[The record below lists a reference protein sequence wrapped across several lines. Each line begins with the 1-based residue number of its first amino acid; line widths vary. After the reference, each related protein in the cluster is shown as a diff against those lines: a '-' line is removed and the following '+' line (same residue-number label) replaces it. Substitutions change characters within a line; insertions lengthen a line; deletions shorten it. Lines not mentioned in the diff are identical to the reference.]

1 MAKNLLIVESPAK
14 SKTLKR
20 FLGKGFDVEATI
32 GHIIDLPKSKLGVD
46 PENGFKIDYEL
57 IKGKG
62 SVIKKLK
69 AAAKKADTIYLA
81 PDPDREGE
89 AIAWHVAE
97 QLKSSK
103 NIVRVTFNEIT
114 KKAVKEALE
123 NTREIDINLVNAQQA
138 RRVLDRLVGY
148 KVSPFLWKTV
158 TYGLSA
164 GRVQSVA
171 LRIICEREAEIEAFV
186 IDEYWKVSTLLEDKS
201 KAQFI
206 SRLAKIDGKNP
217 EIKNEEESSQI
228 VAELKEQK
236 FIVGKVKHSEKQRR
250 PYAPFITSSIQQ
262 EAARALYFTPKKTMM
277 VAQKLYEGVE
287 LGDEG
292 PVGLITYMRTDSIR
306 LAESA
311 ISDARDYI
319 KENFGASYMPAKPVQ
334 YKAKKGSQD
343 AHEAIRPTYIDY
355 PPEKIKKYLTK
366 DQLRLYTLIWNRF
379 LASQMSPAV
388 YDTTSV
394 EIAAGKYQL
403 NSSAQSLKFE
413 GFLKVYQETKEN
425 GGNGNGENDNGEN
438 GLVDSIPDLK
448 EGDLLKLLEVNPTQ
462 HFTKPPARFSQASLV
477 KTLEAEGIG
486 RPSTYAAIIS
496 TLTDRKYIEIQ
507 ERRLH
512 PTDLGKTISEI
523 LVKSFPTLFNIKF
536 TAEMENELDLI
547 EDGKEDWVDV
557 LRQFYTPFSKT
568 LDGLEGKQQAIKDSL
583 TKEAGENCE
592 KCGSPMVIKW
602 GRNGQFMACSAYPD
616 CKNTKPVG
624 EPEEAMKTDEICEK
638 CSSPMVVKV
647 GRFGKFLAC
656 SAYPECKTTKPIS
669 TGVKC
674 PKDDCK
680 GDVVE
685 KRSKKGKS
693 FYGCSKYP
701 KCDFVSW
708 YKPVNQKCPECNNNY
723 MFDKISKANGAYL
736 ACPVCKHKIYTEKED
751 E

>member
-14 SKTLKR
+14 SRTLKR
-20 FLGKGFDVEATI
+20 FLGKGFDVQATV

-46 PENGFKIDYEL
+46 TEDGFKIDYEL

-62 SVIKKLK
+62 SVVKKLK
-69 AAAKKADTIYLA
+69 AAAKKSETIYLA

-97 QLKSSK
+97 QLKNSK

-114 KKAVKEALE
+114 KAAVKKALE
-123 NTREIDINLVNAQQA
+123 NTREININLVNAQQA
-138 RRVLDRLVGY
+138 RKVLDRLVGY
-148 KVSPFLWKTV
+148 KVSPFLWKTI

-171 LRIICEREAEIEAFV
+171 LRIICEREAEIEVFV
-186 IDEYWKVSTLLEDKS
+186 TEEYWKISTLLEDKS
-201 KAQFI
+201 KAQLI
-206 SRLAKIDGKNP
+206 SRLARIDGKKP
-217 EIKNEEESSQI
+217 EIKSEDESSKI
-228 VAELKEQK
+228 VADLKKQK
-236 FIVGKVKHSEKQRR
+236 FVVDKIKRSEKKRR
-250 PYAPFITSSIQQ
+250 PYAPFITSSLQQ

-277 VAQKLYEGVE
+277 VAQKLYEGIE

-306 LAESA
+306 VSETA
-311 ISDARDYI
+311 ISVARDFI
-319 KENFGASYMPAKPVQ
+319 KDNYGAKYLPAKAVR

-394 EIAAGKYQL
+394 EINVDRYQF
-403 NSSAQSLKFE
+403 NSSAQLLKFD

-425 GGNGNGENDNGEN
+425 GQNGNGEN
-438 GLVDSIPDLK
+438 GLVDFIPDLK
-448 EGDLLKLLEVNPTQ
+448 EGVELKLIEITPTQ
-462 HFTKPPARFSQASLV
+462 HFTKPPPRFSQATLV

-486 RPSTYAAIIS
+486 RPSTYATIIS
-496 TLTDRKYIEIQ
+496 TLTDRKYVEIR

-512 PTDLGKTISEI
+512 PTDLGKTINKI
-523 LVKSFPTLFNIKF
+523 LVQSFPTLFNIRF

-557 LRQFYTPFSKT
+557 IRQFYTPFSET
-568 LDGLEGKQQAIKDSL
+568 LDGLKGKQQEIKDSL
-583 TKEAGENCE
+583 TEETGEKCD
-592 KCGSPMVIKW
+592 KCGSAMVIKW
-602 GRNGQFMACSAYPD
+602 GRNGQFMACSAYPE

-624 EPEEAMKTDEICEK
+624 EPEKTMETDEKCEN
-638 CSSPMVVKV
+638 CGSPMVVKV

-669 TGVKC
+669 IGVKC
-674 PKDDCK
+674 PKDGCK
-680 GDVVE
+680 GDIVE
-685 KRSKKGKS
+685 KRSKRGKH

-701 KCDFVSW
+701 KCNFVSW
-708 YKPVNQKCPECNNNY
+708 YKPVNKKCPECNNSY
-723 MFDKISKANGAYL
+723 MLDKISKVKGAYL
-736 ACPVCKHKIYTEKED
+736 ACPVCNHKIYTEKED

>member
-20 FLGKGFDVEATI
+20 FLGKEFDVQATV
-32 GHIIDLPKSKLGVD
+32 GHIIDLPKSKLGVHTED
-46 PENGFKIDYEL
+46 GFKIDYEL

-62 SVIKKLK
+62 GIIKKLK
-69 AAAKKADTIYLA
+69 AAAKNSETIYLA

-97 QLKSSK
+97 QLKNSK

-114 KKAVKEALE
+114 KKAVREALE

-171 LRIICEREAEIEAFV
+171 LRIICERDAEIEAFV
-186 IDEYWKVSTLLEDKS
+186 TEEYWKIATLLEDKS
-201 KAQFI
+201 KAQLI
-206 SRLAKIDGKNP
+206 SRLSKIDGKKA
-217 EIKNEEESSQI
+217 EITNEDESSKI
-228 VAELKEQK
+228 VADLKKEK
-236 FIVGKVKHSEKQRR
+236 FIVDKVKHSEKKRR
-250 PYAPFITSSIQQ
+250 PYAPFITSSLQQ

-277 VAQKLYEGVE
+277 VAQKLYEGIE

-306 LAESA
+306 LAETA
-311 ISDARDYI
+311 ISAARDYI
-319 KENFGASYMPAKPVQ
+319 EQNYGAKYLPAKPVR

-343 AHEAIRPTYIDY
+343 AHEAIRPTYTDH

-379 LASQMSPAV
+379 LASQMSPAIFN
-388 YDTTSV
+388 TTSV
-394 EIAAGKYQL
+394 VINAGIYQF
-403 NSSAQSLKFE
+403 NSSAQSLKFD
-413 GFLKVYQETKEN
+413 GFLKVYKETNEN
-425 GGNGNGENDNGEN
+425 NSNGNGEN
-438 GLVDSIPDLK
+438 GLVDSLPDLE
-448 EGDLLKLLEVNPTQ
+448 EGGELKLLEINPTQ
-462 HFTKPPARFSQASLV
+462 HFTKPPARFSQATLV

-486 RPSTYAAIIS
+486 RPSTYASIIS
-496 TLTDRKYIEIQ
+496 TLTDRKYVVIQ

-512 PTDLGKTISEI
+512 PTDLGKTISKI
-523 LVKSFPTLFNIKF
+523 LVQSFPTLFNIKF

-557 LRQFYTPFSKT
+557 IRQFYTPFSET
-568 LDGLEGKQQAIKDSL
+568 LAGLEGKQQAIKDSL
-583 TKEAGENCE
+583 TKETGEKCD

-656 SAYPECKTTKPIS
+656 SAYPECKTTKAIS
-669 TGVKC
+669 TGVDC

-685 KRSKKGKS
+685 KRSKRGKS

-708 YKPVNQKCPECNNNY
+708 YKPINKECPECKNNY
-723 MFDKISKANGAYL
+723 MFDKISKVKGAYL